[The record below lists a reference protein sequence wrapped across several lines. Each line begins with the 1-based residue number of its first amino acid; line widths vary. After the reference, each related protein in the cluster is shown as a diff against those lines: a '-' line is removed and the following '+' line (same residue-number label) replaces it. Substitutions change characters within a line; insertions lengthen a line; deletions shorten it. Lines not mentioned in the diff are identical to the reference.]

1 MLLLWLLLALLW
13 WREGVKGQREP
24 WENNKDYQLQVQGL
38 VTVQEGLCVRVP
50 CSFSYPQD
58 GWTDST
64 PAHGYWFQEGAN
76 THQDA
81 PVTTNNPDRKVREDT
96 QGRFHLLGD
105 PWTYNCSL
113 DIRDARKTDD
123 GKYFF
128 KVERGSAKWSYI
140 SNHLTVRVMTLTH
153 KPDILIPGTLESG
166 RPRNLTCSVPWA
178 CEWGTPPIFSWR
190 TAALTSLGPRTRF
203 SSVLTLTPRPQDNG
217 TNLICQVKFPASGVI
232 VESTIQLNVTYPPL
246 NLTISAFW
254 KEGTGPEALG
264 NGSSLPVQQGQ
275 SLRLVCDTDS
285 NPSARMSWTQGS
297 VTLRLPSPSNPGV
310 LELPRVVLGDGGEFT
325 CQAQNPWGSY
335 HVSVNLVVQGFS
347 CSCPPISGEQRG
359 SWPLVLTL
367 LRGALMGAGFL
378 LTYGLTWIYYTRRR
392 MDIQNPP
399 SQRYCRSC
407 CPCCEQGLL
416 DCLYPSS
423 RLLLLKKTWKRF
435 K

>member
-1 MLLLWLLLALLW
+1 MLLLWLLLGVLW
-13 WREGVKGQREP
+13 WREGAEGQREP
-24 WENNKDYQLQVQGL
+24 WENNKGYQLQVPEL
-38 VTVQEGLCVRVP
+38 VRVQEGLCVRVP

-81 PVTTNNPDRKVREDT
+81 PVTTNNPDRKVQEET

-140 SNHLTVRVMTLTH
+140 SNHLTVRVMTLMH

-232 VESTIQLNVTYPPL
+232 VESTIQLNVTWR
-246 NLTISAFW
+246 SV
-254 KEGTGPEALG
+254 
-264 NGSSLPVQQGQ
+264 PV
-275 SLRLVCDTDS
+275 
-285 NPSARMSWTQGS
+285 A
-297 VTLRLPSPSNPGV
+297 
-310 LELPRVVLGDGGEFT
+310 EVVLVAIGEAAVKT
-325 CQAQNPWGSY
+325 
-335 HVSVNLVVQGFS
+335 
-347 CSCPPISGEQRG
+347 
-359 SWPLVLTL
+359 
-367 LRGALMGAGFL
+367 
-378 LTYGLTWIYYTRRR
+378 
-392 MDIQNPP
+392 
-399 SQRYCRSC
+399 
-407 CPCCEQGLL
+407 
-416 DCLYPSS
+416 
-423 RLLLLKKTWKRF
+423 LLLLLCLIFLR
-435 K
+435 